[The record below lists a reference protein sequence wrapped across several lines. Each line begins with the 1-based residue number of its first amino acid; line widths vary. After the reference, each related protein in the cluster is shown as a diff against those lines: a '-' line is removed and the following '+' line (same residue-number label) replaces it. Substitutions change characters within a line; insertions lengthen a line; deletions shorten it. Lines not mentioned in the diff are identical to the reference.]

1 MKAKDPKFKDLKDF
15 FFSELFIF
23 ELVDDRKII
32 GHIQAI
38 EKNGNILL
46 KEIVEE
52 LPAHKVSPLN
62 RRYVSLYNIDN
73 AVKFAVIALNGN
85 SYQFA
90 VQKEGN
96 TRSYPKK
103 HFVWKEVGNGFR
115 FLNNV
120 INLFENK
127 SL

>member
-32 GHIQAI
+32 GCIQAI

-46 KEIVEE
+46 KEIIEE

-62 RRYVSLYNIDN
+62 KRYVSLYNIDN
-73 AVKFAVIALNGN
+73 AVKVAVMAWNDNI
-85 SYQFA
+85 YQFY
-90 VQKEGN
+90 VQKEGKK
-96 TRSYPKK
+96 RSYS
-103 HFVWKEVGNGFR
+103 R
-115 FLNNV
+115 
-120 INLFENK
+120 
-127 SL
+127 